1 MKRNILYALLASFV
15 IIQFIRPEK
24 NIAAGPFD
32 QDIQSRFPMNT
43 TVKTAF
49 ERSCYDCHS
58 NNTRYPWYYNIQPVA
73 WWLQHHVDEGKSEL
87 NFNEFGTYKTDK
99 MDHKLEEIAE
109 VVHEE
114 EMPLKS
120 YRLAH
125 KEATL
130 SEAEKNAIITWANE
144 SRAILKLGQNGK
156 GNHEE
161 SKKDAH

>member
-1 MKRNILYALLASFV
+1 MIRKIFYALLVSLV

-24 NIAAGPFD
+24 NQAAGPFQ
-32 QDIQSRFPMNT
+32 QDIQSKFPMNQ
-43 TVKTAF
+43 TVKAAI

-58 NNTRYPWYYNIQPVA
+58 NNTHYPWYYNVQPIA

-109 VVHEE
+109 VIHEE

-125 KEATL
+125 KEARL
-130 SEAEKNAIITWANE
+130 SEAEKNAIISWANDI
-144 SRAILKLGQNGK
+144 RAQLKIGK
-156 GNHEE
+156 TNHVE
-161 SKKDAH
+161 SKDEAH